1 MSEAEI
7 IRLPNRFDYSY
18 HRQFGDLYTPII
30 EEATCSEII
39 LDFSQVEYLD
49 SSALGMMVLLQKK
62 SSGKY
67 IKVKIKGARGATEEI
82 LKMANMQKI
91 FEFI

>member
-1 MSEAEI
+1 MSDIEI
-7 IRLPNRFDYSY
+7 IRLPSRFDYSF
-18 HRQFGDLYTPII
+18 HRQFGELYTPLI
-30 EEATCSEII
+30 ENATCKEIV

-62 SSGKY
+62 SSNSAK
-67 IKVKIKGARGATEEI
+67 KVKIRGARGATDDI

-91 FEFI
+91 FDFI

>member
-1 MSEAEI
+1 MSDIET
-7 IRLPNRFDYSY
+7 IRLPNRFDYSF
-18 HRQFGDLYTPII
+18 HRRFGELYAPLVDNSP
-30 EEATCSEII
+30 CKEIV
-39 LDFSQVEYLD
+39 LDFTQVEYLD

-62 SSGKY
+62 SAAHAKR
-67 IKVKIKGARGATEEI
+67 VKIKGAKGATEDI